1 MTKLDDIMSSFD
13 ESLKMLNLE
22 PIKINKTFYF
32 DESNN
37 IKKGIIGKDKDNN
50 DDLENLYFV
59 LGGIAV
65 DKKINF
71 DDLLKYVGA
80 RQVPTDA
87 KFSFFAFKKNKFEEA
102 ISQTR
107 LRKLFEYLL
116 NNKIL
121 IHFDV
126 LHYMH
131 FALTDILDSLIE
143 EDDANKYAAMIY
155 YKQLQS
161 DMTEVLYQDYDAL
174 HEILVNFEFPNVPKE
189 KANDFINEI
198 LDLYTRNYEA
208 YDTGDIDNFT
218 KELLR
223 QIIKAK
229 RDKRNLIFLEDNEP
243 YVISSDVFS
252 NYLSRMIEVSDKKYF
267 DNEASITKQLSEFD
281 DDYESKLDVHF
292 LDSKTSREIQI
303 CDVICGFVARLYNFL
318 SHNDEM
324 AIFTF
329 IKGLN
334 KNCETFKTL
343 KTFADLMTLSDNVSH
358 MMFKKTNPLFI
369 ENRFTLFIKFVKKIG
384 GQLND

>member
-1 MTKLDDIMSSFD
+1 MTKLDDIMSSFAKN
-13 ESLKMLNLE
+13 LKMLNVE

-50 DDLENLYFV
+50 EDLENLYFV

-65 DKKINF
+65 DKNIDF
-71 DDLLKYVGA
+71 DDLLRYVGA

-102 ISQTR
+102 ISQSR
-107 LRKLFEYLL
+107 LRKFFEYLL

-143 EDDANKYAAMIY
+143 ENDANQFAAMVY

-161 DMTEVLYQDYDAL
+161 DMTEVLYQNYDAL
-174 HEILVNFEFPNVPKE
+174 HGILVEFEFPNVPKE

-198 LDLYTRNYEA
+198 LDLYTCNYEN
-208 YDTGDIDNFT
+208 YDPDDIDNFT

-229 RDKRNLIFLEDNEP
+229 RNKNNLVFLEDNNSFI
-243 YVISSDVFS
+243 ISEGVFH
-252 NYLSRMIEVSDKKYF
+252 NYLSRALEVNDFKYF
-267 DNEASITKQLSEFD
+267 DNELSITNHFEELDAE
-281 DDYESKLDVHF
+281 YEKKLNVKF
-292 LDSKTSREIQI
+292 IDSANSREIQI
-303 CDVICGFVARLYNFL
+303 CDVVCGFVARLYNFL
-318 SHNDEM
+318 SHHEEHE
-324 AIFTF
+324 IYTF
-329 IKGLN
+329 IKNLN
-334 KNCETFKTL
+334 KEDEAYKTL
-343 KTFADLMTLSDNVSH
+343 KAFADLMTLSDNISH

-369 ENRFTLFIKFVKKIG
+369 EGRFTLFIKLMEK
-384 GQLND
+384 

>member
-1 MTKLDDIMSSFD
+1 MTKLDDIMSSFA
-13 ESLKMLNLE
+13 ENVKMLKVE
-22 PIKINKTFYF
+22 PIKTNKTFYF

-65 DKKINF
+65 DKNIDF
-71 DDLLKYVGA
+71 DELLKYVGA

-102 ISQTR
+102 ISQSR
-107 LRKLFEYLL
+107 LRKFFEYLL

-143 EDDANKYAAMIY
+143 ENDANQFAAMVD

-161 DMTEVLYQDYDAL
+161 DMTEVLYQNYDAL
-174 HEILVNFEFPNVPKE
+174 HEMLVKFEFPNVPKE
-189 KANDFINEI
+189 KANDYINEI
-198 LDLYTRNYEA
+198 LDLYTRNYET
-208 YDTGDIDNFT
+208 YDSDDIDNFT

-229 RDKRNLIFLEDNEP
+229 RNKNNLVFLEDNNSFI
-243 YVISSDVFS
+243 ISEGVFH
-252 NYLSRMIEVSDKKYF
+252 NYLSRALEVNDYKYF
-267 DNEASITKQLSEFD
+267 DNELSITKHFEGLDAE
-281 DDYESKLDVHF
+281 YEKKLNVKF
-292 LDSKTSREIQI
+292 VDSANSREIQI
-303 CDVICGFVARLYNFL
+303 CDVVCGFVSRLYNFL
-318 SHNDEM
+318 SHHEEHE
-324 AIFTF
+324 IYTF
-329 IKGLN
+329 IKNLD
-334 KNCETFKTL
+334 KEDEAYKTL
-343 KTFADLMTLSDNVSH
+343 KAFADLMTLSDNISH

-369 ENRFTLFIKFVKKIG
+369 EGRFTLFIKLIEK
-384 GQLND
+384 

>member
-1 MTKLDDIMSSFD
+1 MTKLDDIMTSFAKN
-13 ESLKMLNLE
+13 LKMLNVE

-50 DDLENLYFV
+50 EDLENLYFV

-65 DKKINF
+65 DKNIDF
-71 DDLLKYVGA
+71 DDLLRYVGA

-102 ISQTR
+102 ISQSR
-107 LRKLFEYLL
+107 LRKFFEYLL

-143 EDDANKYAAMIY
+143 ENDANQFAAMVY

-161 DMTEVLYQDYDAL
+161 DMTEILYQNYDAL
-174 HEILVNFEFPNVPKE
+174 HEILVEFEFPNVPKE

-208 YDTGDIDNFT
+208 YDPDNIDNFT

-229 RDKRNLIFLEDNEP
+229 RNKNNLVFLEDN
-243 YVISSDVFS
+243 YSFIISDGVFH
-252 NYLSRMIEVSDKKYF
+252 NYLSRVLEIKDFKYF
-267 DNEASITKQLSEFD
+267 DNELSITNQFEELDTE
-281 DDYESKLDVHF
+281 YEKKLNVKF
-292 LDSKTSREIQI
+292 IDSANSREIQI
-303 CDVICGFVARLYNFL
+303 CDVVCGFVARLYNFL
-318 SHNDEM
+318 SHHEEHE
-324 AIFTF
+324 IYTF
-329 IKGLN
+329 IKNLN
-334 KNCETFKTL
+334 KEDEAYKTL
-343 KTFADLMTLSDNVSH
+343 KAFANLMTLSDNISH

-369 ENRFTLFIKFVKKIG
+369 EGRFTLFIKLMEK
-384 GQLND
+384 

>member
-1 MTKLDDIMSSFD
+1 MTKLDDIMSSFAKN
-13 ESLKMLNLE
+13 LKMLNIE

-50 DDLENLYFV
+50 EDLENLYFV

-65 DKKINF
+65 DKNIDF
-71 DDLLKYVGA
+71 DDLLRYVGA

-102 ISQTR
+102 ISQSR
-107 LRKLFEYLL
+107 LRKFFEYLL

-143 EDDANKYAAMIY
+143 ENDANQYAAMVY

-161 DMTEVLYQDYDAL
+161 DMTEVLYQNYDAL
-174 HEILVNFEFPNVPKE
+174 HEILVEFEFPNVPKE

-198 LDLYTRNYEA
+198 LDLYTCNYEN
-208 YDTGDIDNFT
+208 YDPDDIDNFT

-229 RDKRNLIFLEDNEP
+229 RNKNNLVFLEDNNSFI
-243 YVISSDVFS
+243 ISEGVFH
-252 NYLSRMIEVSDKKYF
+252 NYLSRALEVNDFKYF
-267 DNEASITKQLSEFD
+267 DNELSITNHFEELDAE
-281 DDYESKLDVHF
+281 YEKKLNVKF
-292 LDSKTSREIQI
+292 IDSANSREIQI
-303 CDVICGFVARLYNFL
+303 CDVVCGFVARLYNFL
-318 SHNDEM
+318 SHHEEHE
-324 AIFTF
+324 IYTF
-329 IKGLN
+329 IKNLN
-334 KNCETFKTL
+334 KEDEAYKTL
-343 KTFADLMTLSDNVSH
+343 KAFADLMTLSDNISH

-369 ENRFTLFIKFVKKIG
+369 EGRFTLFIKLMEK
-384 GQLND
+384 

>member
-1 MTKLDDIMSSFD
+1 MTKLDDIMSSFA
-13 ESLKMLNLE
+13 ENLKMLNVE

-50 DDLENLYFV
+50 EDLENLYFV

-65 DKKINF
+65 DKNIDF
-71 DDLLKYVGA
+71 DDLLRYVGA

-102 ISQTR
+102 ISQSR
-107 LRKLFEYLL
+107 LRKFFEYLL

-143 EDDANKYAAMIY
+143 ENDANQFAAMVY

-161 DMTEVLYQDYDAL
+161 DMTEVLYQNYDTL
-174 HEILVNFEFPNVPKE
+174 HEILVEFEFPNVPKE
-189 KANDFINEI
+189 KVNDFINEI
-198 LDLYTRNYEA
+198 LDLYTCNYETH
-208 YDTGDIDNFT
+208 DPDDIDNFT

-229 RDKRNLIFLEDNEP
+229 RNKNNLVFLEDNNSFI
-243 YVISSDVFS
+243 ISEGVFH
-252 NYLSRMIEVSDKKYF
+252 NYLSRALEVNDFKYF
-267 DNEASITKQLSEFD
+267 DNELSITNRFEGLDAE
-281 DDYESKLDVHF
+281 YEKKLNVKF
-292 LDSKTSREIQI
+292 VDSANSREIQI
-303 CDVICGFVARLYNFL
+303 CDVVCGFVARLYNFL
-318 SHNDEM
+318 SHHEEHE
-324 AIFTF
+324 IYTF
-329 IKGLN
+329 IKNLN
-334 KNCETFKTL
+334 KEDEAYKTL
-343 KTFADLMTLSDNVSH
+343 KAFADLMTLSDNISH
-358 MMFKKTNPLFI
+358 MMLKKTNPLFI
-369 ENRFTLFIKFVKKIG
+369 EGRFTLFIKLMEK
-384 GQLND
+384 

>member
-1 MTKLDDIMSSFD
+1 MTKLDDIMSSFAKN
-13 ESLKMLNLE
+13 LKMLNVE

-50 DDLENLYFV
+50 EDLENLYFV

-65 DKKINF
+65 DKNIDF
-71 DDLLKYVGA
+71 DDLLRYVGA

-102 ISQTR
+102 ISQSR
-107 LRKLFEYLL
+107 LRKFFEYLL

-143 EDDANKYAAMIY
+143 ENDANQFAAMVY

-161 DMTEVLYQDYDAL
+161 DMTEVLYQNYDAL
-174 HEILVNFEFPNVPKE
+174 HEILVEFEFPNVPKE

-198 LDLYTRNYEA
+198 LDLYTCNYEN
-208 YDTGDIDNFT
+208 YDPDDIDNFT

-229 RDKRNLIFLEDNEP
+229 RNKNNLVFLEDNNSFI
-243 YVISSDVFS
+243 ISEGVFH
-252 NYLSRMIEVSDKKYF
+252 NYLSRALEVNDFKYF
-267 DNEASITKQLSEFD
+267 DNELSITNHFEELDAE
-281 DDYESKLDVHF
+281 YEKKLNVKF
-292 LDSKTSREIQI
+292 IDSANSREIQI
-303 CDVICGFVARLYNFL
+303 CDVVCGFVARLYNFL
-318 SHNDEM
+318 SHHEEHE
-324 AIFTF
+324 IYTF
-329 IKGLN
+329 IKNLN
-334 KNCETFKTL
+334 KEDEAYKTL
-343 KTFADLMTLSDNVSH
+343 KAFADLMTLSDNISH

-369 ENRFTLFIKFVKKIG
+369 EGRFTLFIKLMEK
-384 GQLND
+384 

>member
-1 MTKLDDIMSSFD
+1 MTKLDDIMASFAKN
-13 ESLKMLNLE
+13 LKMLNVE

-50 DDLENLYFV
+50 EDLENLYFV

-65 DKKINF
+65 DKNIDF
-71 DDLLKYVGA
+71 DDLLRYVGA

-102 ISQTR
+102 ISQSR
-107 LRKLFEYLL
+107 LRKFFEYLL
-116 NNKIL
+116 NHKIL

-143 EDDANKYAAMIY
+143 ENDANQFAAMAY

-161 DMTEVLYQDYDAL
+161 DMTEVLYQNYDAL
-174 HEILVNFEFPNVPKE
+174 HEVLVEFEFPNVPKE

-198 LDLYTRNYEA
+198 LDLYTCNYET
-208 YDTGDIDNFT
+208 YDPDDIDNFT

-229 RDKRNLIFLEDNEP
+229 RNKNNLVFLEDNNSF
-243 YVISSDVFS
+243 VISEGVFH
-252 NYLSRMIEVSDKKYF
+252 NYLSRALEVNDFKYF
-267 DNEASITKQLSEFD
+267 DNELSITNHFEGLDAE
-281 DDYESKLDVHF
+281 YEKKLNVKF
-292 LDSKTSREIQI
+292 VDSANSREIQI
-303 CDVICGFVARLYNFL
+303 CDVVCGFVARLYNFL
-318 SHNDEM
+318 SHHEEHE
-324 AIFTF
+324 IYTF
-329 IKGLN
+329 IKNLN
-334 KNCETFKTL
+334 KEDEAYKTL
-343 KTFADLMTLSDNVSH
+343 KAFADLMTLSDNISH

-369 ENRFTLFIKFVKKIG
+369 EGRFTLFIKLMEK
-384 GQLND
+384 